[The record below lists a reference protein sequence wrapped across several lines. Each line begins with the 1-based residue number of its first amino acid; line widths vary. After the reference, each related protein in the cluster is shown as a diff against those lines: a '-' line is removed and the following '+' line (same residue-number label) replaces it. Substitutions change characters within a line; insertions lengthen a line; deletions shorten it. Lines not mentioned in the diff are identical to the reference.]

1 MIIIDTISYLISV
14 IISIFFYSIPFH
26 EALWE
31 VNWLL
36 IIGGGVF
43 FILSIYNYN
52 GYKNHIE
59 FSQLNQI
66 SALLKS
72 SILTITISIIGLFIL
87 SISLPVFLTL
97 PARIVFVLSLIATPI
112 FLRQLF
118 GSIIKGQI
126 IKENIIIYGAG
137 EIGLA
142 FTKSIQNKKNDRFN
156 LIGFVDD
163 QNKEK
168 LNVMGIPILGNMGDI
183 DSICHSNDID
193 RIIVAIRNVS
203 EEKLIVLEQK
213 AVDLNVKINYLPHI
227 ESFLGNPGKLKE
239 FSGLPLITRNVQ
251 SQSFFYSIGKRI
263 VDIAS
268 TGIGILVTS
277 PFWLI
282 IPLLIKKEDGG
293 PALFSQERV
302 GLNGKKFQIYKFRSM
317 KIDTPKYANCPTG
330 HSDPRVTKIGKWLRK
345 TSLDELP
352 QLLNIFKGD
361 MSLVGP
367 RPEMPFIVDDYNVI
381 ERKRLLVKPGLTGLW
396 QVSPYRNSEINH
408 NLEYDFYYIENQSFI
423 LDFVI
428 LVMTVYFVIRGI
440 TH

>member
-1 MIIIDTISYLISV
+1 MIIIDTVSYLISV
-14 IISIFFYSIPFH
+14 IISFLFYSIPFH

-36 IIGGGVF
+36 IIGGGVL

-52 GYKNHIE
+52 GYKENME

-72 SILTITISIIGLFIL
+72 SILTIVIAILALFIFSFNIPEFL
-87 SISLPVFLTL
+87 SLSSRL
-97 PARIVFVLSLIATPI
+97 AFVLSLLMIPI
-112 FLRQLF
+112 ILRQLF
-118 GSIIKGQI
+118 GVLFKEKKV
-126 IKENIIIYGAG
+126 KENIIIYGAG
-137 EIGLA
+137 EIGMA
-142 FTKSIQNKKNDRFN
+142 FTKSIQNKRNHRFN
-156 LIGFVDD
+156 ILGFIDD
-163 QNKEK
+163 QIKDK
-168 LNVMGIPILGNMGDI
+168 RDMLGAPVLGDANDI
-183 DSICHSNDID
+183 ESICNSNHIN
-193 RIIVAIRNVS
+193 RIIVAIRNVT
-203 EEKLIVLEQK
+203 EEKLIVLEKK

-227 ESFLGNPGKLKE
+227 ESFVGSSGKLKE
-239 FSGLPLITRNVQ
+239 YSGLPLITRNVQ
-251 SQSFFYSIGKRI
+251 PISFFYSTGKRI

-268 TGIGILVTS
+268 AGIGILVTS

-302 GLNGKKFQIYKFRSM
+302 GLNGKKFKIYKFRSM

-330 HSDPRVTKIGKWLRK
+330 QNDPRVTKIGKWLRK
-345 TSLDELP
+345 TSIDELP

>member
-14 IISIFFYSIPFH
+14 FISFLFYSMPLLDAIS
-26 EALWE
+26 E
-31 VNWLL
+31 VNWIL
-36 IIGGGVF
+36 IVGGGIF
-43 FILSIYNYN
+43 YIISIYNYN
-52 GYKNHIE
+52 GYKENIE

-72 SILTITISIIGLFIL
+72 SILTIVISILALFIFSFNIPEFL
-87 SISLPVFLTL
+87 SLSSRL
-97 PARIVFVLSLIATPI
+97 AFVLSLLIIPI
-112 FLRQLF
+112 ILRQLF
-118 GSIIKGQI
+118 GTLFKDKKV
-126 IKENIIIYGAG
+126 KENIIIYGAG
-137 EIGLA
+137 EIGMA
-142 FTKSIQNKKNDRFN
+142 FTKSIQNKRNHRFN
-156 LIGFVDD
+156 LLGFIDD
-163 QNKEK
+163 HNKDK
-168 LNVMGIPILGNMGDI
+168 GNMLGAPVLGDANDI
-183 DSICHSNDID
+183 ESICNSNDIN

-213 AVDLNVKINYLPHI
+213 VIALNVKINYLPHI
-227 ESFLGNPGKLKE
+227 ESFVGNPGKLKE

-251 SQSFFYSIGKRI
+251 SQSFFYSTGKRI

-268 TGIGILVTS
+268 VGIGILITS

-293 PALFSQERV
+293 PVLFSQERV
-302 GLNGKKFQIYKFRSM
+302 GLNGKKFKIYKFRSM

-330 HSDPRVTKIGKWLRK
+330 QSDPRVTKIGKWLRK
-345 TSLDELP
+345 TSIDELP

-367 RPEMPFIVDDYNVI
+367 RPEMPFIVDDYNVM
-381 ERKRLLVKPGLTGLW
+381 ERKSLLVKPGLTGLW